1 MIIIMKLSIW
11 MIPQHLKTIT
21 LRRMVVA
28 VVLMASAVWVGGKG
42 LHADWWVNPLLQYAL
57 AQIHNWYRLI
67 FGNIRNCHKYQNNLK
82 NLKRKLHLFRV
93 MDTKPS
99 STDCSVGARSWA
111 REASTAILRLVQ
123 SRTNYN
129 SVKLCKKTLR
139 FRQTLFMVYIH
150 IEHRLSAGSIK
161 KCQTNPSPKKS
172 KSLSKGWIWQFAIM
186 LSDVN
191 WLKAR
196 ITLVRA
202 NDSILSFSTITSLMK
217 VAGCKK
223 VHCWWCHRCT
233 DWHTTNQST
242 ARVINRPPS
251 WCIYCDQ

>member
-1 MIIIMKLSIW
+1 M
-11 MIPQHLKTIT
+11 
-21 LRRMVVA
+21 
-28 VVLMASAVWVGGKG
+28 
-42 LHADWWVNPLLQYAL
+42 PLLQYAL

-67 FGNIRNCHKYQNNLK
+67 FGNIRNCHKYQTNLK
-82 NLKRKLHLFRV
+82 NSKRKLHLFRM

-111 REASTAILRLVQ
+111 REASTVILCLVQ
-123 SRTNYN
+123 SRTNNN

-150 IEHRLSAGSIK
+150 IELSTGSIT

-202 NDSILSFSTITSLMK
+202 NDSILSFSTITSLIK
-217 VAGCKK
+217 VARGKK

-251 WCIYCDQ
+251 WCIFWSIIVQIQIHKYSHTRAVEG